1 MSIESLGYKE
11 WEGQKHGRFYK
22 VLSLVDYEVR
32 HAWSSIWVKI
42 LIIIAWLPVLIIFL
56 VPVTEI
62 SEEGVDRA
70 FYNLVSFTTSITI
83 WLPIMA
89 GLIGG
94 GLIANDKNNKMFSMY
109 FSRPLRRE
117 DYIAGKVGGFAVLM
131 SIPTIV
137 PALIIYIV
145 LIGKSDLSLLVF
157 IKKSWLLGAAWLY
170 FILLIALF
178 GSLVLFLSSVVTDSK
193 YAVVGLF
200 TIVILSDLIANL
212 LWLASD
218 NEIYRLGSLTFNL
231 ENILAEFLGIDQ
243 STLQLADQQ
252 NGGVGGLVSAWKS
265 LVVIVGITSFMS
277 VLTLLRLLSLEEE

>member
-1 MSIESLGYKE
+1 MFLMSIESLGYKE
-11 WEGQKHGRFYK
+11 WEGQKHGRLYK
-22 VLSLVDYEVR
+22 ILSLIEYESK

-56 VPVTEI
+56 VPPTEI

-70 FYNLVSFTTSITI
+70 YYNLVSFTTSITI
-83 WLPIMA
+83 WLPLMA

-117 DYIAGKVGGFAVLM
+117 DYIAGKVGSFTVLM

-145 LIGKSDLSLLVF
+145 LIGKSDLSLEVF
-157 IKKSWLLGAAWLY
+157 IKKSWLLGATWLY
-170 FILLIALF
+170 FLLLIALF
-178 GSLVLFLSSVVTDSK
+178 GSLVLFLSSVVNDSK
-193 YAVVGLF
+193 YAVVGLL
-200 TIVILSDLIANL
+200 TIAILSDLIANL

-218 NEIYRLGSLTFNL
+218 NEIYQLGSLTFNL
-231 ENILAEFLGIDQ
+231 ENILTEFLGIEQ
-243 STLQLADQQ
+243 ST
-252 NGGVGGLVSAWKS
+252 VGGLGEAGALASAWQS
-265 LVVIVGITSFMS
+265 LVVIVGITSIMS
-277 VLTLLRLLSLEEE
+277 VLTLLRLLSLEE